1 MISLTPI
8 DVSAHEKLS
17 FLRRLDR
24 FRQWHSL
31 GDKRQCLQC
40 GQIITGRE
48 IEVVGG
54 TRGLGPLRLQ
64 CPSENCPGLPIDW
77 ILPKG
82 SARSLL
88 GPAEKPAAEQ
98 PKENAP
104 PAPDVDDRVAHHLA
118 ARKFFRRF
126 KLARW
131 GVAV

>member
-40 GQIITGRE
+40 GQVITGRE
-48 IEVVGG
+48 VEVVGG

-64 CPSENCPGLPIDW
+64 CPTENCPGLAIDW
-77 ILPKG
+77 ILPPDSVAPLFTSG
-82 SARSLL
+82 SEE
-88 GPAEKPAAEQ
+88 PAVAPATTD
-98 PKENAP
+98 AP
-104 PAPDVDDRVAHHLA
+104 PVPNVSDR
-118 ARKFFRRF
+118 
-126 KLARW
+126 
-131 GVAV
+131 